1 MHLARV
7 SLALFMIT
15 FLGAC
20 QIAGEL
26 SPLFRPSDDLW
37 RMRSVVRLAP
47 AASKVEVHTS
57 ADVTAE
63 TKEYLRR
70 GYFQVGST
78 RFFAT
83 QPIPE
88 NWLTGQARAAS
99 ADVVLA
105 SNEYMGEDRTMGSVP
120 FSGIPI
126 PIVRPRYRC
135 SAVFLRKA
143 ERLVF
148 GVHVTELTSD
158 DRYNLQRTT
167 GAKVVAVIERSSAA
181 RAGIQ
186 PGDVLITA
194 GDVRLDSVE
203 TLYEA
208 EAALAGQDVPL
219 QLIRDDQLV
228 KTTARFEQL

>member
-7 SLALFMIT
+7 SLALLVIAL
-15 FLGAC
+15 LGAC

-26 SPLFRPSDDLW
+26 SPLFRPDPGLW

-47 AASKVEVHTS
+47 AAGKVEVYTTTEL
-57 ADVTAE
+57 TAE
-63 TKEYLRR
+63 TNKRLRA

-78 RFFAT
+78 RFFAPE
-83 QPIPE
+83 PIPAR
-88 NWLTGQARAAS
+88 WLTGQARAAS

-105 SNEYMGEDRTMGSVP
+105 SSEYLGEERTMTP
-120 FSGIPI
+120 APYSGIPI

-135 SAVFLRKA
+135 AAVFLRKA
-143 ERLVF
+143 DRLVF
-148 GVHVTELTSD
+148 GVHVRDLNSD

-167 GAKVVAVIERSSAA
+167 GAKVVAVIDRSSAA

-186 PGDVLITA
+186 PGDVLIAA

-203 TLYEA
+203 TLYET

-219 QLIRDDQLV
+219 QLIRDDQVV
-228 KTTARFEQL
+228 KTTARFELL